1 MKKLTIY
8 DNEYWLKKG
17 FTLDE
22 SIKKVEHTKKE
33 TSWRCIE
40 FWKKRGYNDEE
51 SKILISK
58 KQSEISLKRDKTK
71 KIITP
76 YSEEYYKNITDKNEI
91 LKLIQDRKEKSNP
104 YKKWSKDELEKIIQ
118 KRKNTYYSK
127 TKEELENIN
136 KKRGRTKKE
145 LIEKFGDYSKEIFF
159 NRGKGA
165 RKSYEKK
172 YSKISIDLF
181 ETLLKLNPEKTFYYG
196 KNEKYILNKN
206 YKKNKK
212 KGYYIDFLCEEN
224 KKIVEFNGDFWH
236 MNPEK
241 YLPESFI
248 TFSNGKKIIAN
259 NVWKQDDLKI
269 KTLESE
275 GYEIFIVWENEYKKN
290 KEKII
295 NDCNIFLNQKK

>member
-17 FTLDE
+17 FSLDE
-22 SIKKVEHTKKE
+22 SIKKVEYSKKE
-33 TSWRCIE
+33 TSWRCVE
-40 FWKKRGYNDEE
+40 FWKKRGYSDEDA
-51 SKILISK
+51 KIQISK
-58 KQSEISLKRDKTK
+58 KQSEISLKKDKTK

-76 YSEEYYKNITDKNEI
+76 YSEEYYKNITDKNEV
-91 LKLIQDRKEKSNP
+91 LKLIQERKEKSNP
-104 YKKWSKDELEKIIQ
+104 YKKWSKDELEKVIQ

-127 TKEELENIN
+127 TKEEIENIN

-145 LIEKFGDYSKEIFF
+145 LIEKFGEYSKQIFF

-165 RKSYEKK
+165 RKPYEKK
-172 YSKISIDLF
+172 YSKISIELF
-181 ETLLKLNPEKTFYYG
+181 DILSKLNSEKTFFYG

-212 KGYYIDFLCEEN
+212 KGYYVDFLCEEN

-236 MNPEK
+236 MNPKK
-241 YLPESFI
+241 YLSESFI
-248 TFSNGKKIIAN
+248 TFSNGKKLIAK
-259 NVWKQDDLKI
+259 NVWKLDDLKI

-275 GYEIFIVWENEYKKN
+275 GYEIFIVWENDYKKN

-295 NDCNIFLNQKK
+295 SDCNNFLNQKK